1 MKKLIVSAAIVLG
14 SFSTFATPVLNAKKV
29 LQTVNMQEEYTEIK
43 LEEVP
48 AAITEALKRAYPDA
62 VLDKAYV
69 NANKEYKLDII
80 QGDKKG
86 NLFANANGKWIQ
98 K

>member
-48 AAITEALKRAYPDA
+48 EAITEALKKAYPDA

-69 NANKEYKLDII
+69 NANKEYKLDIT

-86 NLFANANGKWIQ
+86 NLFADANGKWIQ